1 MRARRVTFAAL
12 TTFGAA
18 AGLVPAAAHAD
29 TGATTL
35 HVNNAAG
42 ANCSDAAGT
51 PGTVAQPFCT
61 ITHAAAV
68 VTAGQTVLVEP
79 GTYTEENAR
88 PQASGT
94 PGAPIVFAADGP
106 GVFVHSQLC
115 GYDYFNGGAFD
126 IVGQHD
132 ITVRDFDIT
141 VCSGVAIDA
150 HTGSNI
156 VITGNKIHDPATVNT
171 GSGGSA
177 MVALSD
183 VAGGSFTGNKIDMND
198 PTSFGVTLYGGASG
212 ITVSGNTITG
222 QGNGPTFPPPH
233 NSQVGIASDGPD
245 NKIVDNVVNGMS
257 PAVQVTSGGV
267 RNQVVQNYAPCG
279 VGGIQV
285 AADDVAVTSN
295 TVVANDQ
302 SLYTVSG
309 TVTGV
314 TVKDNVG
321 EVHDQYVGCGPVIAG
336 PDLVGLTVAP
346 EAAGGVT
353 VDYNSLGI
361 AGWSYMWAG
370 TGYSTPA
377 DLAKAGIHQGA
388 HDLID
393 FAGLDPNGVP
403 TSGWS
408 PVDSADATAPGF
420 QKTDILGHARYD
432 DTNTPN
438 TGTGTPAFADRGAF
452 EYQGVVNPNGPFP
465 IPPQPTPP
473 VTPPVTPPPTV
484 PPTSGPSIGRIAGP
498 DRYTTGIAASSTQ
511 WQTGQAK
518 AVVLARGG
526 NFPDALSGVPLAAHQ
541 HGPLLLTDTTSL
553 SPAVSTEIRRV
564 LGTDTSKTVYILGG
578 TGAINGDV
586 EKAVRAL
593 GYKVVRYGGAD
604 RFSTALQVAQSFGP
618 TKHVVVATGLNF
630 PDALSAG
637 PLGAAEDAPIVL
649 SQDRDLDPATAAF
662 VKTHAAIEAVGGQ
675 ADSAVTA
682 HVGTAGKTYQALYG
696 GDRYATSA
704 KVAGAVI
711 GALGHA
717 PTGVGVASGMNFPD
731 ALTGGAFAANAGEP
745 LLLTDPA
752 QLPDAIGAELAALA
766 AHLRTVTVFGGP
778 SAVSNT
784 VVTEIAAR
792 VGGH

>member
-18 AGLVPAAAHAD
+18 VGLVPAAAHAG

-51 PGTVAQPFCT
+51 PGTAAQPFCSIYQAST
-61 ITHAAAV
+61 VA
-68 VTAGQTVLVEP
+68 TAGTTVLVAP
-79 GTYTEENAR
+79 GTYNGGAY

-94 PGAPIVFAADGP
+94 AAAPIVFQADGAGVHVTAGVCEGGGDFG
-106 GVFVHSQLC
+106 GVFDLRGRDH
-115 GYDYFNGGAFD
+115 
-126 IVGQHD
+126 
-132 ITVRDFDIT
+132 ITIQGFDIT
-141 VCSGVAIDA
+141 TCDNAALDA
-150 HTGSNI
+150 HTATGI
-156 VITGNKIHDPATVNT
+156 VFTGNTVHDSSVNT
-171 GSGGSA
+171 GSGGA
-177 MVALSD
+177 TMIDLDAIT
-183 VAGGSFTGNKIDMND
+183 GGSITGNKFDITAYISAGVNLYNN
-198 PTSFGVTLYGGASG
+198 TSGV
-212 ITVSGNTITG
+212 TVSGNTIS
-222 QGNGPTFPPPH
+222 GPGTATFPPSYSPH
-233 NSQVGIASDGPD
+233 FGVASSGPD
-245 NKIVDNVVNGMS
+245 NKIVDNVVSGMN
-257 PAVQVTSGGV
+257 PAVVVTTGGD
-267 RNQVVQNYAPCG
+267 RNQVVQNYAPCD

-285 AADDVAVTSN
+285 AANGVAVTSN
-295 TVVANDQ
+295 TVVGSDQ

-309 TVTGV
+309 SVTGV

-321 EVHDQYVGCGPVIAG
+321 EVHDQYVGCGPIVAG
-336 PDLVGLTVAP
+336 PDLVGLTVDAAAAP
-346 EAAGGVT
+346 GVT

-403 TSGWS
+403 ASGWT
-408 PVDSADATAPGF
+408 PVDSADAGAPGF
-420 QKTDILGHARYD
+420 QKTDILGHPRYD

-438 TGTGTPAFADRGAF
+438 TGIGTPAFADRGAF
-452 EYQGVVNPNGPFP
+452 EYQGVVNPNGPYP

-473 VTPPVTPPPTV
+473 VTPPVTPPTV
-484 PPTSGPSIGRIAGP
+484 PPTSGPQIRRIAGY
-498 DRYTTGIAASSTQ
+498 DRYSTGVSASRTQ
-511 WQTGQAK
+511 WQAGQAK
-518 AVVLARGG
+518 TVVLARGG

-553 SPAVSTEIRRV
+553 NPAVSDEIRRV

-578 TGAINGDV
+578 TGAISGDV

-604 RFSTALQVAQSFGP
+604 RFATALQVAQSFGP

-662 VKTHAAIEAVGGQ
+662 VKAHAAVEAVGGQ
-675 ADSAVTA
+675 ADQAVTA

-696 GDRYATSA
+696 SDRYVTSA
-704 KVAGAVI
+704 KVANAVV
-711 GALGHA
+711 GVLGHA
-717 PTGVGVASGMNFPD
+717 PTDVGVASGMNFPD

-752 QLPDAIGAELAALA
+752 QLPGPIGDELAALA
-766 AHLRTVTVFGGP
+766 AHLRTVTIFGGP
-778 SAVSNT
+778 NAVSNT
-784 VVTEIAAR
+784 VVNQVAAR